1 MTTVL
6 SKLKLPL
13 FPVILFLTLTS
24 FLAAAA
30 IQLWSTSKIAEQTID
45 NEIRNLTKQTHTS
58 LQLFFDNQLGR
69 AELLIGHFAS
79 DMPLTESVFNLQRLD
94 AADNLDRLYN
104 SRTGSNLELLFLM
117 LDDNQVWVD
126 ASSPFFSNLEALEAL
141 HLNRF
146 SFGRWYLFEL
156 PVANEP
162 QIIALRKEPMIDTES
177 GQVIGSLVGG
187 LVLSGNLQMINEAR
201 RYIGL
206 PGIALRYRNNLLA
219 ESTDS
224 ALGLENHFQKIGGN
238 VVEAFS
244 RQGQFVVGSYFL
256 QLGNELSELE
266 FLTLISSDSFQQLK
280 DSYIAKGLTLT
291 VMILIISLITSYLI
305 IVIAVRPLLKLI
317 GQAKNT
323 IYHGKDMHAEQG
335 LINEYNTLGRTLS
348 QLINSFHRQRA
359 SLQVV
364 NDELEDHVD
373 QLKRSNRE
381 LDSFAYVA
389 SHDLKSPLR
398 GIEQLASWIEEDLG
412 ENAPTDTVQHL
423 KLMRSRVDRMERLLD
438 DLLTYS
444 RVGRAKAGLTL
455 VDTGAIVQ
463 ESFAF
468 LAPPPGFKLLCEGD
482 FPTLNT
488 LRVPFEQVLQNLIG
502 NAIKHHGGEQGL
514 IQVEV
519 VTTDKGYQF
528 TVTDDG
534 PGIDPKHHDRVFGM
548 FQTLRPRDEVEGS
561 GIGLALVEKIVN
573 LYGGEIT
580 LSSDGERG
588 TRVRFTW
595 PNEETLRKQLNE

>member
-1 MTTVL
+1 MTTVF
-6 SKLKLPL
+6 SKFKLPL

-69 AELLIGHFAS
+69 AELLIGHFAG
-79 DMPLTESVFNLQRLD
+79 DMQLSKAVFDLD
-94 AADNLDRLYN
+94 HQDASDNLDRLYN
-104 SRTGSNLELLFLM
+104 SKTGSNLELLFLM
-117 LDDNQVWVD
+117 LDDNHIWVD
-126 ASSPFFSNLEALEAL
+126 ASSPFFSNTEGLEALY
-141 HLNRF
+141 LNRF

-156 PVANEP
+156 LVANEP
-162 QIIALRKEPMIDTES
+162 QIIALRKEPMIDSDS

-187 LVLSGNLQMINEAR
+187 LVLSGNLQMLNKAR

-219 ESTDS
+219 DSTDS
-224 ALGLENHFQKIGGN
+224 ALELNNHFQKFGSN
-238 VVEAFS
+238 TVEAFS

-291 VMILIISLITSYLI
+291 LMILIISLITSYMI
-305 IVIAVRPLLKLI
+305 IVIAVRPLLILI
-317 GQAKNT
+317 GRAKDT
-323 IYHGKDMHAEQG
+323 INHGKDMHVEQG

-373 QLKRSNRE
+373 QLQRSNRE

-412 ENAPTDTVQHL
+412 ENAPQDTVQHL
-423 KLMRSRVDRMERLLD
+423 QLMRSRVDRMERLLD

-444 RVGRAKAGLTL
+444 RVGRTKSGLTQ
-455 VDTGAIVQ
+455 VDSGLIIK
-463 ESFAF
+463 ESFNF
-468 LAPPPGFKLLCEGD
+468 LAPPPGFKLSCEGD
-482 FPTLNT
+482 FPLFNT
-488 LRVPFEQVLQNLIG
+488 LQVPFEQVLQNLIS
-502 NAIKHHGGEQGL
+502 NAIKHHDCEEGL
-514 IQVEV
+514 IHIGVI
-519 VTTDKGYQF
+519 TTNDGYQF

-534 PGIDPKHHDRVFGM
+534 PGIDPRHHSRVFGM
-548 FQTLRPRDEVEGS
+548 FQTLRPRDQVEGS

-573 LYGGEIT
+573 LYGGEIA